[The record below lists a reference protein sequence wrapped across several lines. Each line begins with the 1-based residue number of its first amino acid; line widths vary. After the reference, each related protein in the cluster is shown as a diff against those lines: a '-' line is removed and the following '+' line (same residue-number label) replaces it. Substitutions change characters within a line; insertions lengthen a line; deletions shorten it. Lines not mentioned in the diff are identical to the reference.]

1 MFIWLLRAFSVNIS
15 FFVVKYYVQKS
26 KQIMGNKTTK
36 ITNWSGDRKYFTIIP
51 NYILNHSTIWDR
63 EVYIQMKRIT
73 GESGTCWTSKKNLA
87 DQCGMSVSR
96 LKKSISYLLE
106 HHWIELI
113 GERKTESSG
122 GKQSTKEYKVVD
134 LWDKNVHFYQDK
146 GGSSENQPLTKGG
159 SSETYKEEPINKNP
173 YKKNPEVGSSFDLFW
188 SKYPKKINK
197 ATALKSFNSLKPN
210 SQLLTKI
217 LESIDNFIETEEW
230 KKDSGRFIPYPS
242 TWLNNKRWEDE
253 IIKLKKPKVFTA

>member
-1 MFIWLLRAFSVNIS
+1 
-15 FFVVKYYVQKS
+15 
-26 KQIMGNKTTK
+26 MGNKTTK

-159 SSETYKEEPINKNP
+159 
-173 YKKNPEVGSSFDLFW
+173 
-188 SKYPKKINK
+188 
-197 ATALKSFNSLKPN
+197 
-210 SQLLTKI
+210 
-217 LESIDNFIETEEW
+217 
-230 KKDSGRFIPYPS
+230 
-242 TWLNNKRWEDE
+242 
-253 IIKLKKPKVFTA
+253 